1 MSKQT
6 ALVAGLALLLL
17 IAIGFAGMEMMKGK
31 GMMGMM
37 KGKGMM
43 GMMNMSM
50 VRHQYVM
57 RNGIGSEY
65 SSKRNTLVRNKDNLN
80 AGKILYEKN
89 CLSCH
94 GLSGYGDGPAGKNM
108 DPRPANIASFSKMPM
123 ATDGYLFWTISE
135 GGLPIKTV
143 MPAFKSSLKDE
154 EIWKIIIYLRDM

>member
-1 MSKQT
+1 MRKQI
-6 ALVAGLALLLL
+6 ALVSGLVVSLLSTAG
-17 IAIGFAGMEMMKGK
+17 IAQ
-31 GMMGMM
+31 MGMM

-65 SSKRNTLVRNKDNLN
+65 SSKKNTLISNKDNID
-80 AGKILYEKN
+80 AGKKLYERN

-94 GLSGYGDGPAGKNM
+94 GSSGYGDGPAGKNM
-108 DPRPANIASFSKMPM
+108 NPRPTNIANFIKMPM
-123 ATDGYLFWTISE
+123 ATDGYLLWTISE
-135 GGLPIKTV
+135 GGLPIKTA
-143 MPAFKSSLKDE
+143 MPAFKSFLKDE